1 MKKKEK
7 KAPSFKEMIVKTISI
22 TKGYR
27 NTYILIIMFCLLA
40 AIFSSLAPYFLGYA
54 TDSLY
59 KSLKLNTG
67 FNVPYIV
74 KILLI
79 VLSCYVIDAVCTYM
93 KSYLSSKV
101 GQEIGYDLRQKLS
114 NKINVTK

>member
-59 KSLKLNTG
+59 ESLKLNTG

-79 VLSCYVIDAVCTYM
+79 VLSCY
-93 KSYLSSKV
+93 
-101 GQEIGYDLRQKLS
+101 
-114 NKINVTK
+114 

>member
-67 FNVPYIV
+67 FNVTFLLCYRCSMYI
-74 KILLI
+74 
-79 VLSCYVIDAVCTYM
+79 Y
-93 KSYLSSKV
+93 
-101 GQEIGYDLRQKLS
+101 EKLP
-114 NKINVTK
+114 I